1 MRLPLVLT
9 IALVAS
15 AFAPVE
21 EVLKPADHVA
31 LGKSLQSYFKAN
43 ADNKGTAKAFE
54 ELSKEIEKLDKK
66 AKRSTLSLTGDLG
79 RALWSSYDYAKG
91 KVVKG
96 KVARETMPAY
106 WDEGKSKLEYAIWTP
121 AKYDPKQAYPLLV
134 CFPDAKQKPD
144 QHLMEDWMDPALR
157 EKAVLVA
164 IPLPEEEAA
173 WNAPD
178 YGLTR
183 ASGTGNLFSI
193 LNPLQRN
200 HAIDFDKVFLCG
212 RGASVGTALLLA
224 SRFPDRFAGVIGR
237 SGDAIAVVGENF
249 RNLPTLFCGAGAN
262 ATAFAETIEK
272 LGYKNATLKADGTE
286 ADVWAWIG
294 VQKRV
299 ANPTEVALWPGV
311 PAPRRAYWIETSWDG
326 QGTAWLKAACD
337 RATNTITVT
346 GEGVTKLTVY
356 VNDVLLDLDKPVK
369 VVCNGTESVGTI
381 PRNLQRTVDLAA
393 SLRNDPGK
401 LYVSF
406 KQFDL
411 PPPKKDDTKA
421 GGSGK

>member
-1 MRLPLVLT
+1 MRLPIVLT

-21 EVLKPADHVA
+21 EVLKPADHA
-31 LGKSLQSYFKAN
+31 TLGKSLQAWVKAN
-43 ADNKGTAKAFE
+43 ADGKGISKAYE
-54 ELSKEIEKLDKK
+54 ELAKEVEKLDKK

-79 RALWSSYDYAKG
+79 RVIWSSYDYSKG

-96 KVARETMPAY
+96 KVSKETMPAY
-106 WDEGKSKLEYAIWTP
+106 WDEKGKLEYAVWTP
-121 AKYDPKQAYPLLV
+121 AKYDPKQSYPLLV

-164 IPLPEEEAA
+164 IPLPEDEAA
-173 WNAPD
+173 WNVAEA
-178 YGLTR
+178 GATR
-183 ASGTGNLFSI
+183 PSGTGNLFSI
-193 LNPLQRN
+193 LNSLTRN
-200 HAIDFDKVFLCG
+200 HAVDFDKVFLCG
-212 RGASVGTALLLA
+212 RGASVGTALLLG

-262 ATAFAETIEK
+262 ATAFAESNEK

-294 VQKRV
+294 VQKRA
-299 ANPTEVALWPGV
+299 ANPTEVALWPGL
-311 PAPRRAYWIETSWDG
+311 PAPLRAYWIETSWDG
-326 QGTAWLKAACD
+326 QGSAWLKASCD
-337 RATNTITVT
+337 RSTNTITIT
-346 GEGVTKLTVY
+346 GEGVTKVTVY

-369 VVCNGTESVGTI
+369 VVCNGTESTGTI
-381 PRNLQRTVDLAA
+381 PRNLERTVGLV
-393 SLRNDPGK
+393 LKGRNDPGK
-401 LYVSF
+401 VYVNF
-406 KQFDL
+406 KQYDL
-411 PPPKKDDTKA
+411 PAPKKDETKA
-421 GGSGK
+421 GGAGK